1 MAGVLA
7 GRESDV
13 QGSHGS
19 AAKTSGDSWGA
30 GKMHLPPRGTV
41 GSMHKKEE
49 P

>member
-1 MAGVLA
+1 MAVAGV
-7 GRESDV
+7 GGGSGV

-30 GKMHLPPRGTV
+30 GKMHHLPRGTV